1 MIARVGSFGT
11 MPAPVFHARDCSLG
25 RALATTSVVV
35 PTQACPRLREGAG
48 TATEHIER
56 PLEISTLK
64 HAGADSA
71 SRRPRPGILWGGS
84 FDGMIMS
91 RHRVELELRD
101 RTVPNPS
108 QHTLSALS
116 LALNPGKFLLQP
128 FKTKPTR
135 GACRAERNQLWQ
147 HTLPYFVSQPR
158 RTQKPNLAQI
168 ALASMAEITSSAKLI
183 PAGLAIEA
191 SRADHI
197 PGTRHR
203 RKPRSAE
210 IRRRRT
216 FSP

>member
-1 MIARVGSFGT
+1 MGSAISF
-11 MPAPVFHARDCSLG
+11 AALSRDDD
-25 RALATTSVVV
+25 RALLKAWSKYRRLNMPGRTA
-35 PTQACPRLREGAG
+35 TQAALR
-48 TATEHIER
+48 
-56 PLEISTLK
+56 PV
-64 HAGADSA
+64 
-71 SRRPRPGILWGGS
+71 ILWGRS

-128 FKTKPTR
+128 LETKPTC

-147 HTLPYFVSQPR
+147 HTLPYFVSHPR